1 MWNIWSVFCFVALSE
16 ISAGSL
22 SRALAFPL
30 SMPHS
35 AYLLRSNYPRAHHA
49 NRAYVGYN
57 IDHRQRLRQHNGELA
72 GGPSRTLVGRPYSYV
87 ALVTGFP
94 NGTAAKIF
102 EWAWANPR
110 VSVGSPFAV
119 LRLRRDG
126 LFGGKELFK
135 QLARATKGLPTPV
148 CKWMRR
154 LQDTT
159 VTTPAPLACCLCS
172 LFCLFWHASSSR
184 NIREF
189 TCNTGPREMFKSV
202 NPSFALSGRCA
213 RQTFL

>member
-1 MWNIWSVFCFVALSE
+1 MHPEYFGGTALFWVRTGANAILAILMWNIWSVFCFVALAE

-35 AYLLRSNYPRAHHA
+35 AYLLRSNDPRARHA
-49 NRAYVGYN
+49 NKAYVGYN

-119 LRLRRDG
+119 PRLRRDG

-148 CKWMRR
+148 CLWRWR
-154 LQDTT
+154 LQ
-159 VTTPAPLACCLCS
+159 VLAIMMGIPG
-172 LFCLFWHASSSR
+172 W
-184 NIREF
+184 
-189 TCNTGPREMFKSV
+189 TGLNLR
-202 NPSFALSGRCA
+202 
-213 RQTFL
+213 